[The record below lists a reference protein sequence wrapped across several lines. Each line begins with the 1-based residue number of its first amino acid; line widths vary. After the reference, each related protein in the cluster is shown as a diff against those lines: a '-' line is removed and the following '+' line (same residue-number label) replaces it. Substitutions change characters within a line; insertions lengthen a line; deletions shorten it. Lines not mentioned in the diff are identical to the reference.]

1 MAIDALRAS
10 LQAANAKLDALPDQ
24 LTGLQGSVDSVQQEV
39 VDLIALIGSGPGG
52 VPADVQAAADAI
64 NAKLES
70 VSSGLQVIAD
80 DLASTPKPPAA

>member
-52 VPADVQAAADAI
+52 VAGRFGPVC
-64 NAKLES
+64 E
-70 VSSGLQVIAD
+70 
-80 DLASTPKPPAA
+80 